1 MKKHIIRQLISKQKV
16 KNCAL
21 FIFLLMIVFSLLAYI
36 ARSESLQCVKIGF
49 VYTIDVQEESFAQ
62 IFYKVHKC
70 LFNAMDVEVVIVDYD
85 GKIDKLTYDDDE
97 IDFTKNNESRL
108 TIVFFSVI
116 LPIYNVEKYLSECVD
131 SILKQTFTDYELI
144 LVDDGSKDGSPAIC
158 DDYAKKDERI
168 KVIHKSNGGQSTARN
183 MGLEKAEGEYIIY
196 LDSDDFI
203 TSDTFFEDIYNKVQE
218 TQSDIVLYKY
228 SKYFDDTKTL
238 DKCTFTLDF
247 AESITDSEEMLETLV
262 AKDAYYG
269 MAWVKAF
276 RRKMAIENG
285 VVFDTNLVC
294 EDMDWYFNL
303 VLCAE
308 KISAIDKSYIAYRQ
322 REGSVTSSLKLRN
335 LTDYIFTMEKWNEK
349 IKSSDMSEK
358 KKNALMGAL
367 AKYYS
372 NMFITYI
379 RVKDPEKKKHVKRIK
394 AISSILDYSKSH
406 RPQQIKKVYKLV
418 GFKGVTLLLAT
429 IDKIK

>member
-1 MKKHIIRQLISKQKV
+1 M
-16 KNCAL
+16 
-21 FIFLLMIVFSLLAYI
+21 
-36 ARSESLQCVKIGF
+36 
-49 VYTIDVQEESFAQ
+49 
-62 IFYKVHKC
+62 
-70 LFNAMDVEVVIVDYD
+70 
-85 GKIDKLTYDDDE
+85 
-97 IDFTKNNESRL
+97 
-108 TIVFFSVI
+108 FFSII
-116 LPIYNVEKYLSECVD
+116 LPIYNVEKYLKECVD
-131 SILKQTFTDYELI
+131 SIQAQTFKDFEII
-144 LVDDGSKDGSPAIC
+144 LVDDGSKDSSPAIC
-158 DDYAKKDERI
+158 DELAQSDSRI
-168 KVIHKSNGGQSTARN
+168 KVIHKPNGGQSTARN
-183 MGLEKAEGEYIIY
+183 MGLEKAEGKYVIY

-203 TSDTFFEDIYNKVQE
+203 TSDSFFQDIYNKIQE
-218 TQSDIVLYKY
+218 TDSDIVLYKY
-228 SKYFDDTKTL
+228 SKYIDDTKAL
-238 DKCTFTLDF
+238 EKCTFTLDF

-262 AKDAYYG
+262 KKDAYYG

-276 RRKMAIENG
+276 RREMAIENG

-322 REGSVTSSLKLRN
+322 RAGSVTSTLKLRN
-335 LTDYIFTMEKWNEK
+335 LTDYIFTMERWNEK

-394 AISSILDYSKSH
+394 AISDILNYSQST

-418 GFKGVTLLLAT
+418 GFKGVTLMLTVL
-429 IDKIK
+429 DKIK

>member
-1 MKKHIIRQLISKQKV
+1 M
-16 KNCAL
+16 
-21 FIFLLMIVFSLLAYI
+21 
-36 ARSESLQCVKIGF
+36 
-49 VYTIDVQEESFAQ
+49 
-62 IFYKVHKC
+62 
-70 LFNAMDVEVVIVDYD
+70 
-85 GKIDKLTYDDDE
+85 
-97 IDFTKNNESRL
+97 
-108 TIVFFSVI
+108 FFSII
-116 LPIYNVEKYLSECVD
+116 LPIYNVEKYLKECVD
-131 SILKQTFTDYELI
+131 SIQAQTFKDYEII
-144 LVDDGSKDGSPAIC
+144 LVDDGSKDSSPAIC
-158 DDYAKKDERI
+158 DELAEKDGRI
-168 KVIHKSNGGQSTARN
+168 KVIHKPNGGQSTARN
-183 MGLEKAEGEYIIY
+183 MGLEKAEGKYVIY

-203 TSDTFFEDIYNKVQE
+203 TSDSFFQDIYDKIQE
-218 TQSDIVLYKY
+218 TDSDIVLYKY
-228 SKYFDDTKTL
+228 SKYFDDSKTL

-247 AESITDSEEMLETLV
+247 AENITDSEEMLETLV
-262 AKDAYYG
+262 KKDAYYG

-276 RRKMAIENG
+276 RREMAIENG

-322 REGSVTSSLKLRN
+322 RAGSVTSTLKLRN

-379 RVKDPEKKKHVKRIK
+379 RVKDSEKKKHVKRIK
-394 AISSILDYSKSH
+394 AISDILNYSQST

-418 GFKGVTLLLAT
+418 GFKGVTLMLTVL
-429 IDKIK
+429 DKIK

>member
-1 MKKHIIRQLISKQKV
+1 M
-16 KNCAL
+16 
-21 FIFLLMIVFSLLAYI
+21 
-36 ARSESLQCVKIGF
+36 
-49 VYTIDVQEESFAQ
+49 
-62 IFYKVHKC
+62 
-70 LFNAMDVEVVIVDYD
+70 
-85 GKIDKLTYDDDE
+85 
-97 IDFTKNNESRL
+97 
-108 TIVFFSVI
+108 FFSII
-116 LPIYNVEKYLSECVD
+116 LPIYNVEKYLKECVS
-131 SILKQTFTDYELI
+131 SIQAQTFKDFEII
-144 LVDDGSKDGSPAIC
+144 LVDDGSKDSSPAIC
-158 DDYAKKDERI
+158 DELAQKDSRI
-168 KVIHKSNGGQSTARN
+168 KVIHKTNGGQSTARN
-183 MGLEKAEGEYIIY
+183 MGLKKAEGEYIIY

-322 REGSVTSSLKLRN
+322 RAGSVTSSLKLRN

-418 GFKGVTLLLAT
+418 GFKGVTLMLTVL
-429 IDKIK
+429 DKIK